1 MKILYSV
8 IRKPAQLIEVFS
20 AVKYFKLDKVVCYAP
35 EYWSINDTKPIQIKY
50 NNYIKS
56 LNKNDKDFDIKLKK
70 YQIGEG
76 KIITNNILQKKNLKY
91 LAFIGDDSINRIKIF
106 FVKKTL
112 SIAVT
117 DGSQDSFNFL
127 DYFIITKSKKFLNYI
142 KVPFLFFMYNF
153 FKLDFT
159 FSNYAHHK
167 YFYSK
172 KTIKNYNFDIDV
184 KIKKILKKKKINILI
199 LEDPTKTLEFMEIIK
214 KYNLKKKNY
223 CSIGRNGIFRIKNK
237 VYKNISLIPEVLINS
252 GIIKKIYTIPES
264 SVYTYGKS
272 KKIKVIKLPMKIFNY
287 PLCANFFRSYIS
299 NKFSK
304 IR

>member
-184 KIKKILKKKKINILI
+184 KIKKILKKKRL
-199 LEDPTKTLEFMEIIK
+199 TF
-214 KYNLKKKNY
+214 
-223 CSIGRNGIFRIKNK
+223 
-237 VYKNISLIPEVLINS
+237 
-252 GIIKKIYTIPES
+252 
-264 SVYTYGKS
+264 
-272 KKIKVIKLPMKIFNY
+272 
-287 PLCANFFRSYIS
+287 
-299 NKFSK
+299 
-304 IR
+304 